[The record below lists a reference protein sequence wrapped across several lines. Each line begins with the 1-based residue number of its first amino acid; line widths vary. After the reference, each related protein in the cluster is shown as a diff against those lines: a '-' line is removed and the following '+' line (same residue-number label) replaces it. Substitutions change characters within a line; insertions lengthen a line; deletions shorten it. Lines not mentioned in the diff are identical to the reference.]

1 MPVSENLCPRVFYTM
16 NIISYNMELIR
27 GRSGGGGIYLLFYL
41 FIYLF
46 IHLFLFYFAFVV
58 FLFLIYLYINTFTKD
73 ILKKSLI

>member
-1 MPVSENLCPRVFYTM
+1 MSQSILHNEYYKLQYGAHKG
-16 NIISYNMELIR
+16 EEQ
-27 GRSGGGGIYLLFYL
+27 GGGGIYLLFYL

>member
-1 MPVSENLCPRVFYTM
+1 MLLLKANNVKSVYVCVSE
-16 NIISYNMELIR
+16 
-27 GRSGGGGIYLLFYL
+27 GGGIIYL

-46 IHLFLFYFAFVV
+46 SFYFAFVV

>member
-1 MPVSENLCPRVFYTM
+1 MSQSILHNEYYKLQYGAHKGEER
-16 NIISYNMELIR
+16 
-27 GRSGGGGIYLLFYL
+27 GGGIYLLFYL